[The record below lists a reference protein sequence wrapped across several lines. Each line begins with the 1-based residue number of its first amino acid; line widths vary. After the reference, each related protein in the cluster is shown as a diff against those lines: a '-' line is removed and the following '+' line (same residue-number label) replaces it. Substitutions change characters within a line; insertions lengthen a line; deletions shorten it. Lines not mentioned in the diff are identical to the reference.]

1 MIKYPQTT
9 ITVDKVSLRIGC
21 QLSQMGGHTDY
32 HVGDRL
38 TGELILHPYM
48 ALSLLK
54 IEARLEYILRG
65 DQESSRKYHD
75 GLIASHE
82 LRLASGQQHR
92 LPFSFSKPFH
102 WANYTDTK
110 PKGFWRLEFTFY
122 PQRTK
127 SDLMNSMWE
136 LAAGNRTVETTFQVP
151 VVYGEGQFRALPK
164 ELDIQNFSF
173 RESIAALIGFGF
185 LFYLALATD
194 LAKTTNFLPAIFLWI
209 LLPVIAILLFRLY
222 RFKDIPME
230 LAETGDGKLKVRM
243 LDRGDG
249 HWEKMKL
256 GYQVISSQVD
266 KDGKK
271 REVNRRVLYQTD
283 FPLEDI
289 ARPREHF
296 IEATLPWPK
305 WPNDKLPTSYRRDQQ
320 GYHWEIYLK
329 SPGLLKEQVQ
339 TWPIAVSWEAFRL
352 PGEGDPEP
360 ISEDILELE
369 PLKER
374 VRLKNE
380 EDG

>member
-9 ITVDKVSLRIGC
+9 IAVGKASLRIGC
-21 QLSQMGGHTDY
+21 QLSQMSGQTDY
-32 HVGDRL
+32 HIGDRL
-38 TGELILHPYM
+38 TGELIVHPYM
-48 ALSLLK
+48 TIALLK

-65 DQESSRKYHD
+65 DQQSSRQYHD
-75 GLIASHE
+75 GLMVSRE
-82 LRLASGQQHR
+82 LRLDAGKQHR
-92 LPFSFSKPFH
+92 LPFSFAKPFH
-102 WANYTDTK
+102 LVNYTDSK

-122 PQRTK
+122 PQKAR
-127 SDLMNSMWE
+127 SGLMNSIRIPG
-136 LAAGNRTVETTFQVP
+136 GNPAVETTLQVP
-151 VVYGEGQFRALPK
+151 VVHGDGQFRALPK

-194 LAKTTNFLPAIFLWI
+194 LAETTNFLPAIFLWI

-249 HWEKMKL
+249 HWKKMTL
-256 GYQVISSQVD
+256 GYQVISSHVD

-271 REVNRRVLYQTD
+271 REINRRVLYKTD

-305 WPNDKLPTSYRRDQQ
+305 WPHSKLPTSYRRDQQ

-329 SPGLLKEQVQ
+329 TPGLLKEQVQ
-339 TWPIAVSWEAFRL
+339 TWPVAVSWEAFRL
-352 PGEGDPEP
+352 PGESVAES
-360 ISEDILELE
+360 ISEDVLELE

-374 VRLKNE
+374 VRLEN
-380 EDG
+380 DAAD